1 MKAWEDLERDP
12 YVSLYWTGD
21 DLDPDSHWYMDH
33 GVKIEK
39 FKDGRIEINN
49 CMYAGDFYVPVTESQ
64 RYVFENVGWLP
75 GCYDVCIDMYS
86 ARMLRINKL
95 ESSEDGIE
103 SVKNNT
109 EKKLKRYL
117 ELRNNLVI

>member
-49 CMYAGDFYVPVTESQ
+49 CMHAGDFYVPVTSSQ

-86 ARMLRINKL
+86 ARMLRISKL

-103 SVKNNT
+103 TVKNNT

>member
-39 FKDGRIEINN
+39 FKDGRIEQSE
-49 CMYAGDFYVPVTESQ
+49 VKSVTALREWFNETH
-64 RYVFENVGWLP
+64 RFLP
-75 GCYDVCIDMYS
+75 TGSI
-86 ARMLRINKL
+86 LL
-95 ESSEDGIE
+95 
-103 SVKNNT
+103 
-109 EKKLKRYL
+109 
-117 ELRNNLVI
+117 

>member
-49 CMYAGDFYVPVTESQ
+49 CMHAGDFYVPVTESQ